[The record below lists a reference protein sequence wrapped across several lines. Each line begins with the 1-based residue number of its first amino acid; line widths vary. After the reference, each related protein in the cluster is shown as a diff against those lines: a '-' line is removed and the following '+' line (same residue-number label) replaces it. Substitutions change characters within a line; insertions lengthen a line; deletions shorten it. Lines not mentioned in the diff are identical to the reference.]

1 MIKKR
6 TDDSSNNIIFSNITR
21 VVILLYCCKCVF
33 PSSAVSF
40 KLVLA
45 EKCHTTIGIKIS
57 VSAGIITKLSK
68 QLIKGLGLLTINFC
82 PKNRDKIQRALKYY
96 NGYKK

>member
-6 TDDSSNNIIFSNITR
+6 PDDSSNNIIFLNITR

-45 EKCHTTIGIKIS
+45 EECHTTIGIKIS

-82 PKNRDKIQRALKYY
+82 PKNRKRASKYY
-96 NGYKK
+96 NGYKI